1 MSKIELV
8 LVLLVVAQSSFAPN
22 PGRDGPGDPGAG
34 PPLHFLGSFSRGDS
48 INLAIKIINP
58 TFSPVGKVVAQ
69 IVDASGRPLSP
80 QPPGFPLKL
89 SGDDG

>member
-22 PGRDGPGDPGAG
+22 PGLNSPGEPGAG
-34 PPLHFLGSFSRGDS
+34 PPLHFLGSLSRGDS
-48 INLAIKIINP
+48 VSLAIKITNP
-58 TFSPVGKVVAQ
+58 TFSPVGQLMAQ
-69 IVDASGRPLSP
+69 IVDASGRALSP